1 MQVSVIQRG
10 KTFVGG
16 RWSWVTGKAQTAWT
30 AMNGKQRTQTETVSA
45 DVKVSN
51 FAQSVLQVV
60 LWVGFAGFLFASLP
74 HVAYFFAAFEPENNG
89 TVNDYWWTVS
99 YILAIA
105 IDVTSFFLSFNVAI
119 KMRRATAGLPW
130 YQKIIPAFLVFL
142 AHWPFILLLVG
153 FSWLVNF
160 EHAKQ
165 FHSSMLDI
173 AEQSQI
179 NLIIWQGQLSDLNP
193 IIASAFPVL
202 AVAYTGMADRI
213 GDERKGKAVNAD
225 VKEDVK
231 ADVQV
236 VTKSVNPVQQNVQ
249 QPAFDIEAILQTMQA
264 MNAQNLQAMQ
274 QMTQQSL
281 QVTIEQFTKVTV
293 QAVKETVQSLP
304 AYTPPTL
311 LPEPGQTTSNTQD
324 TDELEVVKK
333 PTPPLQS
340 EGDQGVQTYGD
351 QIEALYNENPSI
363 GPSEIA
369 KRLGCTRQTASNWLK
384 RVRPVEQ

>member
-1 MQVSVIQRG
+1 MQISVIQKG
-10 KTFVGG
+10 KTLVGG
-16 RWSWVTGKAQTAWT
+16 RWSWVTGKVQAGWT
-30 AMNGKQRTQTETVSA
+30 AMNGRERKTQGKAVSA
-45 DVKVSN
+45 DVEVSN
-51 FAQSVLQVV
+51 FAQGVLQFV

-74 HVAYFFAAFEPENNG
+74 HVAYFFAAFEPETNG
-89 TVNDYWWTVS
+89 SVNDYWWTVS

-130 YQKIIPAFLVFL
+130 YQKIIPAILVFL

-165 FHSSMLDI
+165 FHSSMLDV
-173 AEQSQI
+173 AEQAQI
-179 NLIIWQGQLSDLNP
+179 NLLIWQGKLLDLNP

-213 GDERKGKAVNAD
+213 GDERRGGT

-231 ADVQV
+231 DDVQV
-236 VTKSVNPVQQNVQ
+236 VAGTVNPIQQNVQ
-249 QPAFDIEAILQTMQA
+249 PQAIDIEAILNTMQA

-293 QAVKETVQSLP
+293 QAVKETVQALP
-304 AYTPPTL
+304 AYTPAKA
-311 LPEPGQTTSNTQD
+311 LPEPKQTMSSEQN
-324 TDELEVVKK
+324 TDEIEAVEK
-333 PTPPLQS
+333 PISPLHSENDQS
-340 EGDQGVQTYGD
+340 ARNYGN
-351 QIEALYNENPSI
+351 QIEALYSQNPNI
-363 GPSEIA
+363 GPSEIVT
-369 KRLGCTRQTASNWLK
+369 LVGCSRQTASNWLK